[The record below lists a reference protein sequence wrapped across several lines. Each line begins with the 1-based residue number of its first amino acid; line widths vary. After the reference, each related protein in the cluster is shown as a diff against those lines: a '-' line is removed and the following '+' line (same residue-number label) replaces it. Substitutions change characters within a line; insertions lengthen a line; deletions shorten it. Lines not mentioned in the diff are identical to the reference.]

1 MTIADDHPAKDLGNS
16 PLLSLVVP
24 VYNVAPFLPRCL
36 DSLIDNGGISTEVIL
51 VDDGSTDDCPA
62 ILARY
67 AAQYSH
73 FHVIRQENGGLSA
86 ARNTGIELARGE
98 YLAFVDS
105 DDYVAPGYYANL
117 VRLASSFGVP
127 MAVGNATYHFEG
139 RKEDH
144 LIFSDDLPCGVMGG
158 RELLKR
164 RLKDKTFLHM
174 VWMHVYRRD
183 FINSHGMRFV
193 PRLIHEDVPWTTR
206 AFLLAKKIAYDP
218 TPGYF
223 YRRPVRHLEP
233 SDMDKRLIPIIE
245 SSVFNARELAKMAAG
260 IDDDPELQQL
270 LRWQLVDG
278 ALSIFHKLRKLSSPE
293 LRKMQYRR
301 LRQDGV
307 FTLLWQNAVNVQQRR
322 KIARNYLKSWLP
334 S

>member
-1 MTIADDHPAKDLGNS
+1 MADDRPAIPPVNIT

-36 DSLIDNGGISTEVIL
+36 DSLVGNDGIPTEVIL

-67 AAQYSH
+67 AAQYPH

-86 ARNTGIELARGE
+86 ARNTGIEHARGE

-117 VRLASSFGVP
+117 VRLAASFGVP

-139 RKEDH
+139 SKADYP
-144 LIFSDDLPCGVMGG
+144 IFNDNLPRGVMAG

-164 RLKDKTFLHM
+164 RLRDKTFLHM

-183 FINSHGMRFV
+183 FINRHNMRFV
-193 PRLIHEDVPWTTR
+193 PRLIHEDIPWTTR
-206 AFLLAKKIAYDP
+206 AFLLATQIVYDP

-223 YRRPVRHLEP
+223 YRKPIHRPEP
-233 SDMDKRLIPIIE
+233 SDMNKRLVAIID
-245 SSVFNARELAKMAAG
+245 SSIFNARELANMAAEVG
-260 IDDDPELQQL
+260 DDPELQQL

-278 ALSIFHKLRKLSSPE
+278 ALSIFHKLSKLTSSK
-293 LRKMQYRR
+293 LRGEQYRR

-307 FTLLWQNAVNVQQRR
+307 FVLLWRNAVSFRQWR
-322 KIARNYLKSWLP
+322 KITRNYLKCWLP